1 MYFAV
6 KYFLYKPKCKSKHS
20 TFFLKIIGRN
30 ITLNQNLIWTF
41 KISSPV
47 TSIWTLYRWSNKS
60 SEVWLYLTIYQYFYD
75 ILFACL
81 MIKPSIISYACV
93 FWNKKN
99 VFTETQQ
106 QMHLSGCL
114 LFQCWH
120 CNNFTKS
127 SINFARKLVFS
138 NFLLVKL

>member
-6 KYFLYKPKCKSKHS
+6 KYFY
-20 TFFLKIIGRN
+20 I
-30 ITLNQNLIWTF
+30 NQNANLSIQFFFKSLEGILLWTKIWF
-41 KISSPV
+41 ELLKYRLLLPV
-47 TSIWTLYRWSNKS
+47 LFLYIWTLYRWSNKS

-120 CNNFTKS
+120 CNNFTK
-127 SINFARKLVFS
+127 
-138 NFLLVKL
+138 

>member
-20 TFFLKIIGRN
+20 IFFFKSLEGILLWTKIWFELLKYR
-30 ITLNQNLIWTF
+30 LLL
-41 KISSPV
+41 PV
-47 TSIWTLYRWSNKS
+47 LFLYILTLYRWSNKS

-93 FWNKKN
+93 FWNKKKCVYRN
-99 VFTETQQ
+99 TTTNALIGMPFVPMLTLQLIKIVFNQF
-106 QMHLSGCL
+106 C
-114 LFQCWH
+114 
-120 CNNFTKS
+120 KKV
-127 SINFARKLVFS
+127 SIF
-138 NFLLVKL
+138 